1 MKLSEIFTKKQTNAE
16 NAEFERRYSE
26 LLERLDNVRSTF
38 DFVSDEQAIEAAI
51 YEENAV
57 IRLLEQL
64 YRDARE
70 KGISL
75 EIHERGK
82 NRP

>member
-1 MKLSEIFTKKQTNAE
+1 MKLMEMFTKKHENAE

-26 LLERLDNVRSTF
+26 LLERLYNVRSTF
-38 DFVSDEQAIEAAI
+38 NFVSDEQAIEAAI

-70 KGISL
+70 KGITL

>member
-1 MKLSEIFTKKQTNAE
+1 MKLLDKITKKQANAE

-26 LLERLDNVRSTF
+26 LLDRLYTVRTTF

-70 KGISL
+70 RGISL

>member
-1 MKLSEIFTKKQTNAE
+1 MKLMEMFTKKRGNAE

-26 LLERLDNVRSTF
+26 LLERLYNVRSTF
-38 DFVSDEQAIEAAI
+38 NFVSDEQAIEAAI

-70 KGISL
+70 KGITL

>member
-1 MKLSEIFTKKQTNAE
+1 MKLSEIFTKKQANAE
-16 NAEFERRYSE
+16 SVEFERRYSE
-26 LLERLDNVRSTF
+26 LLERLDNVRRTF